1 MKKNLKYGWY
11 GINEQWNGRWRAVLP
26 VPQPGGKVKQIS
38 LGVHDR
44 RIEAARAVYEA
55 AKVHRP
61 ELELPYPEE
70 EAR

>member
-1 MKKNLKYGWY
+1 MKTLKYGWY
-11 GINEQWNGRWRAVLP
+11 GIMELYNGRWLAGLP
-26 VPQPGGKVKQIS
+26 IRQPGGKWKTMG
-38 LGVHDR
+38 LGTHAGK
-44 RIEAARAVYEA
+44 IEAARAVYEA